1 MHIHINTLRIL
12 ISSLL
17 PLAAKNARNPK
28 LWMEELEQLAIM
40 SADYAKFEAAGAVNP
55 ELMKAAV
62 MGALEETLRAAKR
75 SLEAVSA

>member
-1 MHIHINTLRIL
+1 M
-12 ISSLL
+12 
-17 PLAAKNARNPK
+17 A
-28 LWMEELEQLAIM
+28 ELEQLALM